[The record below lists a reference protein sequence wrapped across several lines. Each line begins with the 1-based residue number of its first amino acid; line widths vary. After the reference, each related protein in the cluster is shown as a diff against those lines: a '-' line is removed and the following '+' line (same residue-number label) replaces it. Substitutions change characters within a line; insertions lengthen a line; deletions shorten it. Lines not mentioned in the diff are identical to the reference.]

1 MKRYLILL
9 LLVFASC
16 EREYDA
22 YPNYVYTFS
31 YLNNVDEWGI
41 ETWGA
46 HQFVTKTKITNIESF
61 KECYVNY
68 LCWSGLDDGCEVKK
82 VYYADNKH
90 VKIQYMRESFV
101 LSVVPEFNDCIE

>member
-9 LLVFASC
+9 LLLFVSC

-31 YLNNVDEWGI
+31 YLNNKDQWGI

-46 HQFVTKTKITNIESF
+46 HQFVTKDKITDTESF
-61 KECYVNY
+61 KECYVKY
-68 LCWSGLDDGCEVKK
+68 LCWSGLDDGCEIKK
-82 VYYADNKH
+82 IYYKDHKH
-90 VKIQYMRESFV
+90 VKIEYV
-101 LSVVPEFNDCIE
+101 GKAPALSVSIDINNCN